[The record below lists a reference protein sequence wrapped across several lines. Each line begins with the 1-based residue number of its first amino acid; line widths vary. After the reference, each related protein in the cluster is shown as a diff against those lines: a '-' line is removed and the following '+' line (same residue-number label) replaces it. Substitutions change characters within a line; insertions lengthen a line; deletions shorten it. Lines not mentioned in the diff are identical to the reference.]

1 MIRSF
6 IFVFVQL
13 KQMMLLI
20 LPCMMFGIILFMT
33 GCSQAGCIAFE
44 IARICELALNFS
56 RYETLGCFH
65 DLTFDL

>member
-1 MIRSF
+1 
-6 IFVFVQL
+6 
-13 KQMMLLI
+13 
-20 LPCMMFGIILFMT
+20 MMFGIILFMT